1 MTKLVKYRG
10 KSVSTK
16 TWIYGYY
23 IEMSLCDGCGR
34 CSYIKSDGYLPDKV
48 DSNSVGIYIGL
59 KDINGNEIY
68 EGDIIKFKHNNLDT
82 KYIVEY
88 NNDTAS
94 FVGKI
99 KKSNDFSTD
108 FIILGVKIINEFQIS
123 ICGNIYD
130 DVQ

>member
-23 IEMSLCDGCGR
+23 IEMSLCDGCGK

-48 DSNSVGIYIGL
+48 DSNSVSIYIGL

-68 EGDIIKFKHNNLDT
+68 EGDIVISKNDNLSI

-88 NNDTAS
+88 NTDTAS
-94 FVGKI
+94 FVGRI
-99 KKSNDFSTD
+99 EKSLD
-108 FIILGVKIINEFQIS
+108 FIILGAKIINESQIS

-130 DVQ
+130 DIQ